1 MTEGL
6 VELSSCLWS
15 STAAA
20 PDATLTRSLVLLTRS
35 LAPDSGKQPST
46 PRFAP
51 QIHVVTMVGDGDTNP
66 ISKTTKPGEITSPNY
81 PESNYPNNLEKTETI
96 QVTRGMV
103 LRLEFTD
110 FAVEWEPTC
119 QYDYVRIT
127 DGDGTILMNN
137 SCGFSS
143 VDPSEP
149 HYFLPPVMNSRT
161 NSMSV
166 FLRTNNIR
174 TDPGWRLSWTEV
186 VPGRIFLHNFCNFC
200 SKDEKSVSWNAG
212 DSLCK

>member
-1 MTEGL
+1 MTEGP

-20 PDATLTRSLVLLTRS
+20 TDATLTRSLALLTRS
-35 LAPDSGKQPST
+35 LDPDSGKQPST
-46 PRFAP
+46 PRSAL
-51 QIHVVTMVGDGDTNP
+51 QIHVVTMVSDGDSRP
-66 ISKTTKPGEITSPNY
+66 ISKITNPGEITSPNY
-81 PESNYPNNLEKTETI
+81 PDSNYPNNLEKTETI
-96 QVTRGMV
+96 QVKRGMV

-186 VPGRIFLHNFCNFC
+186 VPGWKTFLQ
-200 SKDEKSVSWNAG
+200 KDERSRS
-212 DSLCK
+212 

>member
-1 MTEGL
+1 MMEGP
-6 VELSSCLWS
+6 VELSSYLWS

-20 PDATLTRSLVLLTRS
+20 TDVTLTRSLVLLIQS
-35 LAPDSGKQPST
+35 LDPDSGKRPST
-46 PRFAP
+46 PRSALRN
-51 QIHVVTMVGDGDTNP
+51 HAVNMVSDGDTSP

-127 DGDGTILMNN
+127 DGNGSILMNN
-137 SCGFSS
+137 SCGYSS
-143 VDPSEP
+143 VDPSESN
-149 HYFLPPVMNSRT
+149 YFQPPVINTKT
-161 NSMSV
+161 NSTSI
-166 FLRTNNIR
+166 FLRTNSLR
-174 TDPGWRLSWTEV
+174 TDPGWRLSWLAVT
-186 VPGRIFLHNFCNFC
+186 PGL
-200 SKDEKSVSWNAG
+200 K
-212 DSLCK
+212 

>member
-1 MTEGL
+1 MTEGP

-20 PDATLTRSLVLLTRS
+20 TDATLTRSLVLLTRS
-35 LAPDSGKQPST
+35 LALVSGKPPST
-46 PRFAP
+46 PRSALRN
-51 QIHVVTMVGDGDTNP
+51 HAVNMVSDGDTSP
-66 ISKTTKPGEITSPNY
+66 ISKTANPGEITSPNY

-96 QVTRGMV
+96 QVKRGMV

-149 HYFLPPVMNSRT
+149 HFFLPTVMNSRT
-161 NSMSV
+161 NSMSI
-166 FLRTNNIR
+166 FFRTNNVR
-174 TDPGWRLSWTEV
+174 TDPGWSLSWTEV
-186 VPGRIFLHNFCNFC
+186 VPGKKLHLHRTI
-200 SKDEKSVSWNAG
+200 A
-212 DSLCK
+212 